1 MLNFIISLMFGT
13 VNTFYAALLVS
24 KCWEWFAY
32 HVPFLKGFEL
42 NFWQALCLILVL
54 FPFHVFYTKMPS
66 LAEIDKEKENALE
79 NTFFRGIGKMLVI
92 TFAFGIAFVYN
103 LFING

>member
-1 MLNFIISLMFGT
+1 MLNFIVSLMFGT
-13 VNTFYAALLVS
+13 VNTFYTALLIS

-54 FPFHVFYTKMPS
+54 SPFHVFYTKMPPLS
-66 LAEIDKEKENALE
+66 
-79 NTFFRGIGKMLVI
+79 
-92 TFAFGIAFVYN
+92 
-103 LFING
+103 